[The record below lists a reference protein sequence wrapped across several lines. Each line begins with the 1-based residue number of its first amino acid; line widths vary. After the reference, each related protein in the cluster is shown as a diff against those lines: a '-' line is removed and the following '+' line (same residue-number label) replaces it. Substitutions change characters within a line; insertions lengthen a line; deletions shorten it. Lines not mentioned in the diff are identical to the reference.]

1 MSSPLSRVNQS
12 SGVNPA
18 PPEKRSRLSVSASG
32 GSRKLTMAFPA
43 ATLGQISD
51 LPDDRILPNALDA
64 VARLHGG
71 WGCVVFSVEDAVALS
86 HESAEESADGSVSYA
101 LNPECVVAV
110 PLLQEKFLHASGD
123 LLVQTCERVAAK
135 VIEAKVALS
144 LPSTLAGQTCL
155 VMAVPV
161 LERGKVTSILCRVHD
176 LKQTA
181 EMGPLAALQ
190 SVGLLHLVSKARG
203 SHRAMIR
210 RFGKVAAFVELLAAS
225 EGGVDFSE
233 CARNLANHLCEVMEC
248 DTVALS
254 VNRRGSQHLAAV
266 SGEAG
271 PSEAHSPG
279 RRALLSHLTEVV
291 HRGRLCI
298 ARRDEGGNS
307 AASGL
312 RQWFDPALS
321 LCLPLIDAQGKTR
334 GAWLFLWK
342 EEPDDLVE
350 KESLLRAAT
359 PEVAPLL
366 SLLYRAKPGAAI
378 GGIKRLWIRGT
389 LTQRHLAVAVG
400 VAALIGLLVPFPYPV
415 KAKCELQPVV
425 RRVIASP
432 FDGTLRQSFVRAGE
446 VVTRDQI
453 LAEMDGREI
462 RSQLSEALAQR
473 ERATKESDH
482 ALSQGHIAEARIS
495 ALEAEGLD
503 YHIELLK
510 YRQDH
515 LEVRSPIDG
524 LVLRGDLE
532 RSEGA
537 PLRVGDTLYEVGPLD
552 RLVAEV
558 AVPAS
563 EISLVEIGAKV
574 DLKLESRVNLTVE
587 STILRIAP
595 KSEWLDEAN
604 VFLCEAEIENPEN
617 QLRAGLKGKAK
628 VAGPRRP
635 LIWNLCR
642 DGWLALRYR
651 LW

>member
-1 MSSPLSRVNQS
+1 V
-12 SGVNPA
+12 
-18 PPEKRSRLSVSASG
+18 
-32 GSRKLTMAFPA
+32 
-43 ATLGQISD
+43 
-51 LPDDRILPNALDA
+51 
-64 VARLHGG
+64 
-71 WGCVVFSVEDAVALS
+71 
-86 HESAEESADGSVSYA
+86 
-101 LNPECVVAV
+101 V
-110 PLLQEKFLHASGD
+110 PLLQEKFLNASGE
-123 LLVQTCERVAAK
+123 LLVQACERVISK
-135 VIEAKVALS
+135 VIQAKVALS
-144 LPSTLAGQTCL
+144 IPSTLAGQTCL

-161 LERGKVTSILCRVHD
+161 LERGKVTAILCRVHD

-181 EMGPLAALQ
+181 ETAR
-190 SVGLLHLVSKARG
+190 LVAKTRK
-203 SHRAMIR
+203 SHRAMTR

-233 CARNLANHLCEVMEC
+233 CARSLANHLCEAMEC

-254 VNRRGSQHLAAV
+254 VNRRGTQHLAAV
-266 SGEAG
+266 SGESG
-271 PSEAHSPG
+271 PGEAHSPG
-279 RRALLSHLTEVV
+279 RRAILNHLTEVV
-291 HRGRLCI
+291 HRGQPCLS
-298 ARRDEGGNS
+298 RRDEAGGS

-321 LCLPLIDAQGKTR
+321 LCLPLTDAQGKTR
-334 GAWLFLWK
+334 GAWLFLWN
-342 EEPDDLVE
+342 EEPDDLDE
-350 KESLLRAAT
+350 KESLLKAAT

-378 GGIKRLWIRGT
+378 GGIKRLWNRGT
-389 LTQRHLAVAVG
+389 LTQRHLAVAAG
-400 VAALIGLLVPFPYPV
+400 VAAVIGLFIPLPYPV
-415 KAKCELQPVV
+415 KATCELQPVV
-425 RRVIASP
+425 RRVIAAP

-446 VVTRDQI
+446 VVTKGQI

-462 RSQLSEALAQR
+462 RSQLSEALAQK
-473 ERATKESDH
+473 ERATKESDN
-482 ALSQGHIAEARIS
+482 ALSQGHIAEARIA

-510 YRQDH
+510 YRQEH
-515 LEVRSPIDG
+515 LEVRSPIEG
-524 LVLRGDLE
+524 LVLQGDLE

-563 EISLVEIGAKV
+563 EIALVEVGAKV

-595 KSEWLDEAN
+595 KSEWIEDAN

-617 QLRAGLKGKAK
+617 LLRAGLKGKAK
-628 VAGPRRP
+628 VAGPIRP